1 MDSLIRDR
9 LHDMVLDA
17 RKLLMDETAELLE
30 GIYGVSR
37 AGKLEEENRLPAI
50 QRNAEVRETRRQ
62 LVQYLRNE
70 YANNTSHSEAV
81 AKLIKEVAFT
91 WLNRFTAF
99 KLLEARK
106 LIRTSLG
113 KGVQSDGFVR
123 WIVAPGNMAEYVR
136 YEAGMLPQDDLGE
149 GPRDTA
155 YRHYLLHLCAE
166 QAKDIQVLFDPDVLP
181 SHLFPRPQ
189 TLQRVLELINDEK
202 LKDVWM
208 DFETVGWIYQYFNEE
223 EKKEVSAGFSEG
235 EKVKTSEIP
244 AATQLFTPRWIVEAL
259 VWNSLGRLWL
269 QMHPDSTLRELTANH
284 AHPHYLLP
292 DIDAPSAPMR
302 PVREIT
308 LLDPACGTMHFGL
321 VAFDLFVAMYHEEI
335 ERAGDPGWPE
345 SPSVQDPQDI
355 PAAII
360 EHNLYG
366 IDIDLRAVQLSALT
380 LLLKARSLNPQAK
393 ISDHN
398 LACASV
404 TSLKDEYLRQFLA
417 ETHFSRPIYTR
428 LVSSIWTKLK
438 FANQM
443 GSLIQLEADLN
454 NMIDGRPKQQGAEA
468 VSYLPGLS
476 PEQLRSE
483 DAQLSFWNNI
493 TEEIIQTFD
502 TFSARNTTDI
512 KVERYFTN
520 EVIKGFRILRLM
532 LRRYDI
538 VVTNPPYMSSRNMSS
553 EMSNFLKQSY
563 PDAKGDLYAAFIDRC
578 TELAAPHGRVAM
590 ITQQSFMTIRSYEKL
605 REKLR
610 DLIVI
615 ESMIHVGPH
624 AFAEIAGEKVN
635 TTLFVLRREA
645 NAYRRDNAYGTYIR
659 LVSEPNA
666 AAKQRSFE
674 RAIHSMQGGENDP
687 IIFHYH
693 QGDFDAIPGAPWVYW
708 ITPGLRRLFQMLPKL
723 GEFTQPRLGLNTGN
737 NFRFVRCWWEV
748 GVERI
753 GFGCTDKSGA
763 FGTGK
768 IWFPYMKGGLFRRWW
783 GNQDYVVN
791 WWQDGAELKN
801 WINPEK
807 GHPYSNVWMLRTTEQ
822 EYFFRRG
829 ITYSYLTSGSF
840 SARLSPGGFIFDVAG
855 SSLVPPD
862 ISLVL
867 GIMNATFAAYALN
880 LINPTVNFQVG
891 DLKRLP
897 IPTTASEMIHAL
909 VERAIELARAG
920 SAEDETTYEFIAP
933 PPWKDGIER
942 LIVRARELASL
953 EREIDEEVYRLYGI
967 RPDDRKAIEMELAR
981 PAIDSDESGVTPLNG
996 DNGTEGDETETEVTT
1011 KAELAVRW
1019 ISYAV
1024 GIVLGRFS
1032 PGKVGELGCGH
1043 MSSKIAE
1050 QLRDLALPNGVA
1062 VVEPGH
1068 PSDLTRRVEAALELL
1083 VGDNEVG
1090 PLVTSATAGKALADW
1105 LVKDYFSLHLK
1116 QYRKRPVYWLLQ
1128 SPKRRYNLYVFHER
1142 LTRDTLY
1149 VIQGNQYL
1157 GGRIT
1162 QVRDQI
1168 KHLKERIAAEDNPF
1182 VRRELERDHEAL
1194 HMLLNDLDG
1203 FMKALQAVTN
1213 QTNSRGQIVGWI
1225 PEIDDGILINI
1236 APLREL
1242 IPSWVKEPRQCWNEL
1257 EAGQLDWSRTAMRYW
1272 PDRVLQACV
1281 ENRSYAI
1288 AHGMLANGARENNQ
1302 C

>member
-1 MDSLIRDR
+1 MDSVIRDR

-17 RKLLMDETAELLE
+17 RKLLMDETVELLE

-37 AGKLEEENRLPAI
+37 VGKLEDESRLPAI

-70 YANNTSHSEAV
+70 RASNTSHSEAI

-91 WLNRFTAF
+91 WLNRFAAF

-113 KGVQSDGFVR
+113 KGMQSDGFVR
-123 WIVAPGNMAEYVR
+123 WIVEPENTAEYVR
-136 YEAGMLPQDDLGE
+136 YEAGLLPQDDLGE

-166 QAKDIQVLFDPDVLP
+166 QAKDIQVLFDPDVLS
-181 SHLFPRPQ
+181 SHLFPRPR
-189 TLQRVLELINDEK
+189 TLQSILELINDEK
-202 LKDVWM
+202 LKDAWM
-208 DFETVGWIYQYFNEE
+208 DFESVGWIYQYFNEE
-223 EKKEVSAGFSEG
+223 EKKEVFASFSEG
-235 EKVKTSEIP
+235 EKVKTSEVP
-244 AATQLFTPRWIVEAL
+244 AATQLFTPQWIVEAL

-269 QMHPDSTLRELTANH
+269 QMHPDSTLRERTANP
-284 AHPHYLLP
+284 AHPDYLLP
-292 DIDAPSAPMR
+292 DIEAPTVSMR

-321 VAFDLFVAMYHEEI
+321 VAFDLFVAMYQEEI
-335 ERAGDPGWPE
+335 ERAGEPGWPE
-345 SPSVQDPQDI
+345 SPSVQDAQDI
-355 PAAII
+355 PSAII

-404 TSLKDEYLRQFLA
+404 TPLKDEYLRQFLA

-443 GSLIQLEADLN
+443 GSLVQLEADLN

-476 PEQLRSE
+476 PEQLRNE

-493 TEEIIQTFD
+493 TEEIIETFD
-502 TFSARNTTDI
+502 AFSARNTNDLE
-512 KVERYFTN
+512 VERYFTN

-553 EMSNFLKQSY
+553 EMNNFLKRSY

-578 TELAAPHGRVAM
+578 TELATPRGRVAM
-590 ITQQSFMTIRSYEKL
+590 ITQQSFMTLGSYEKL
-605 REKLR
+605 RRKLR

-615 ESMIHVGPH
+615 ESLIHAGPH

-645 NAYRRDNAYGTYIR
+645 DACNRDNAYGTYIR

-666 AAKQRSFE
+666 AAKQRRFE
-674 RAIHSMQGGENDP
+674 RALRSMRGGENDP
-687 IIFHYH
+687 IIFHYR

-708 ITPGLRRLFQMLPKL
+708 ITPDLRRLFQTLPKL
-723 GEFTQPRLGLNTGN
+723 GEVAQPVNGSQTADNI
-737 NFRFVRCWWEV
+737 RFLRYWWEV
-748 GVERI
+748 GTARI
-753 GFGCTDKSGA
+753 GFSCADA
-763 FGTGK
+763 QAAQATGK
-768 IWFPYMKGGLFRRWW
+768 RWFPYMKGGSFQRWW
-783 GNQDYVVN
+783 GNQEYTVN
-791 WWQDGAELKN
+791 WAKNGAEIRLMG
-801 WINPEK
+801 IES
-807 GHPYSNVWMLRTTEQ
+807 GRLASRTRNTEI
-822 EYFFRRG
+822 YFRRG
-829 ITYSYLTSGSF
+829 VTWTDLTSGRF

-855 SSLVPPD
+855 SSVFPPD
-862 ISLVL
+862 VSLVL
-867 GIMNATFAAYALN
+867 AVMNSTLAQYILKF
-880 LINPTVNFQVG
+880 INPTLHVQVG
-891 DLKRLP
+891 DLGRLP
-897 IPTTASEMIHAL
+897 ISTTASETIHEL
-909 VERAIELARAG
+909 VEEAIALQRAE
-920 SAEDETTYEFIAP
+920 SSENETTYEFIAP

-942 LIVRARELASL
+942 LITRARELASL
-953 EREIDEEVYRLYGI
+953 EHEIDEEVYRLYGI
-967 RPDDRKAIEMELAR
+967 GPDDRKAIEMELAG
-981 PAIDSDESGVTPLNG
+981 PAIGNDVSEATPLNG
-996 DNGTEGDETETEVTT
+996 DNVTEGDETETKVTT

-1043 MSSKIAE
+1043 ISSKIAE

-1068 PSDLTRRVEAALELL
+1068 PSDLTGRVEAALELL
-1083 VGDNEVG
+1083 VGDDEVA
-1090 PLVTSATAGKALADW
+1090 LVAAATGGKALADW

-1116 QYRKRPVYWLLQ
+1116 LYRKRPVYWLLQ

-1142 LTRDTLY
+1142 LTRDTLHL
-1149 VIQGNQYL
+1149 IQGNQYL

-1168 KHLKERIAAEDNPF
+1168 KRLKERIASEDTPF
-1182 VRRELERDHEAL
+1182 VRRELERDHEAM
-1194 HMLLNDLDG
+1194 HMLMNDLES

-1225 PEIDDGILINI
+1225 PEIDDGVLINI

-1242 IPSWVKEPRQCWNEL
+1242 IPSWAKEPRQCWNEL

-1272 PDRVLQACV
+1272 PDRVLQACL

-1288 AHGMLANGARENNQ
+1288 AHGM
-1302 C
+1302 